1 MRLRSLILAG
11 LLSLGAASSA
21 FASEEASFPKNDW
34 KHGAVYEGFSNPFGT
49 FDRAALQRGFQVYKE
64 VCSACHSLNLV
75 AYRNLKDLGYS
86 PEEITAIAAQSD
98 FTDGPNDDGEMF
110 TRKGVPA
117 DHFKAPFAN
126 EKAAAAANGGKAPPD
141 LSLIVK
147 ARKGG
152 EDYIVALLTGF
163 EEAPADFKM
172 PANGYY
178 NAAFAGHVIAMP
190 PPLSDGGVTYAD
202 GTKATIKQE
211 AKDVATFLAWAAEPN
226 LEARHQTGLK
236 VILFLLVL
244 VGVLYSAKRAVWAD
258 QH

>member
-11 LLSLGAASSA
+11 LLSVGIAAPA
-21 FASEEASFPKNDW
+21 VASEEASFPQNDW
-34 KHGAVYEGFSNPFGT
+34 KHGAVYKGFSNPFGT

-75 AYRNLKDLGYS
+75 SYRNLKDLGYT
-86 PEEITAIAAQSD
+86 PDEIAAIASQYD
-98 FTDGPNDDGEMF
+98 MTDGPNDEGEMF

-117 DHFKAPFAN
+117 DHFKAPFPN

-163 EEAPADFKM
+163 EEAPADFKL
-172 PANGYY
+172 PAGGNY
-178 NAAFAGHVIAMP
+178 NKAFPGHVIAMP
-190 PPLSDGGVTYAD
+190 QPLTDGAVTYAD

-236 VILFLLVL
+236 VMLFLLVL
-244 VGVLYSAKRAVWAD
+244 IGVLYSAKRAVWAD